1 MPKQDDAGVVAAE
14 AAGGAAEEIM
24 GVNKT
29 IAPEGPH
36 PFATFTEKARTQP
49 MSAVLSQPW
58 KTTCTAVSNH

>member
-1 MPKQDDAGVVAAE
+1 MPKQDDVEVVGAE
-14 AAGGAAEEIM
+14 AAGGAAEEIL

-36 PFATFTEKARTQP
+36 LFATFMEKARTQL
-49 MSAVLSQPW
+49 MSAVLSQPC